1 MNNATKYIYN
11 LLNDNDKEIT
21 WIENNLNITL
31 NSQQKEYIN
40 HISEHDNSIILTKRR
55 LGSSTANICWN
66 IYNCFNEE
74 KASCLIV
81 CISPKMSFNVCKSI
95 LTNANIKVNSS
106 NYKIKFENNNQI
118 HFITPQSIAGCMAT
132 HLSVDD
138 VNNLKQITPL
148 FRFSKKNAI
157 NFTKENNDYYQ
168 MYLNSFDPK
177 SCFNPL
183 NLTN

>member
-11 LLNDNDKEIT
+11 LLNNKEIA

-40 HISEHDNSIILTKRR
+40 HISAHNNSIIKTKRQ
-55 LGSSTANICWN
+55 LGISTAIICWN
-66 IYNCFNEE
+66 IYNCLNENNVN
-74 KASCLIV
+74 SLIV

-95 LTNANIKVNSS
+95 LKNANIKADDS
-106 NYKIKFENNNQI
+106 NYKIKFQNDNVIN
-118 HFITPQSIAGCMAT
+118 FATSQSVMGRMAT

-138 VNNLKQITPL
+138 VNNLKQIAPL
-148 FRFSKKNAI
+148 FAFSKKNAI
-157 NFTKENNDYYQ
+157 NFTEKDNEYYR
-168 MYLNSFDPK
+168 MYLNSFN
-177 SCFNPL
+177 STSRFNPL